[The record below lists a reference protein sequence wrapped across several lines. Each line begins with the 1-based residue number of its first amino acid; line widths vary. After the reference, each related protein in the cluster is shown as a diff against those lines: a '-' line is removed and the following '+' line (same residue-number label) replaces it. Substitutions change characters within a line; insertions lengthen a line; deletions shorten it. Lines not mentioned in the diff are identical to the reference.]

1 VAVGAGRSVTY
12 RGVVRGAV
20 RRRPSGLWAGG
31 FRCCV
36 AVLAVL
42 GLWLGTGTARLH
54 VDDHL
59 TASISHRVAVATPTV
74 RPTPAD
80 DDAVPVPLV
89 VLTLALTGVLV
100 RSRRPASLARSHPR
114 RPSGRAPPPRLLQ
127 A

>member
-1 VAVGAGRSVTY
+1 
-12 RGVVRGAV
+12 
-20 RRRPSGLWAGG
+20 
-31 FRCCV
+31 
-36 AVLAVL
+36 VL